1 MLKFYLFKLAL
12 NVTIKF
18 NKDKINFQN
27 QHCLFFSEH
36 YNYNSMRLW
45 HKDLIDVLQRQQ
57 LIVQCF
63 HNLEEK
69 FDYRGISD
77 EEFKQIKEKRV
88 IIKTCQAKRNL

>member
-12 NVTIKF
+12 NVTITF
-18 NKDKINFQN
+18 NKGKVNFQN
-27 QHCLFFSEH
+27 YHCLYFSEH

-45 HKDLIDVLQRQQ
+45 HKDLIDVLPRQQ

-69 FDYRGISD
+69 FDCGGISY
-77 EEFKQIKEKRV
+77 EEFKRIKQKYD